1 MCYYKLRVCLIRH
14 HTDAQKAGAKVML
27 LFDVKKYT
35 NKKVQENRV
44 PALYILF

>member
-1 MCYYKLRVCLIRH
+1 MLK
-14 HTDAQKAGAKVML
+14 KAGAKVML

-44 PALYILF
+44 PTL